1 MAKVITALLDLSVSR
16 LAETMD
22 VLRVTYTTRSGRP
35 VKVLEM
41 KQRRAVP
48 ADQKWR
54 QMQMEALPTI
64 GGLCREGR
72 LSLCGSTELSLEAM
86 KGTYRGGNVI
96 GDLLG
101 GVKLVHVPCAIDRS
115 KFQQMNLEEYV
126 EKTTVVEFCKLLLR
140 LDSSAL
146 AESSWLI
153 ERFTDSEVTNLRNLE
168 RFRTLCATLD
178 ESQYPDAFHLWTAEV
193 NGLDYF
199 LTADRAF
206 INVMTKTARVQL
218 KTKPVA
224 PRDLLDDLGI
234 PGSDRVP
241 VIVE

>member
-22 VLRVTYTTRSGRP
+22 VLGVTYTTRSGVP
-35 VKVLEM
+35 VKLIEM
-41 KQRRAVP
+41 KPRNAIP
-48 ADQKWR
+48 PEQKWR
-54 QMQMEALPTI
+54 RMQLEALPAI
-64 GGLCREGR
+64 GRLCREGR
-72 LSLCGSTELSLEAM
+72 MTLGRSTEISLETM
-86 KGTYRGGNVI
+86 KGTYRGGNVV

-101 GVKLVHVPCAIDRS
+101 DVTLVHVPCAIDRS
-115 KFQQMNLEEYV
+115 KFQQMDLEQYI
-126 EKTTVVEFCKLLLR
+126 EKTTVVEFCKLLLH

-146 AESSWLI
+146 ESPWLI
-153 ERFTDSEVTNLRNLE
+153 ERFTDSELTNLRNLE
-168 RFRTLCATLD
+168 RFRTLCAALA

-199 LTADRAF
+199 LTADRSF

-218 KTKPVA
+218 TTRPVA

-234 PGSDRVP
+234 PVD
-241 VIVE
+241 

>member
-101 GVKLVHVPCAIDRS
+101 GVKLGPETHQLTREVGQPFGPGLAIASHQDEGLP
-115 KFQQMNLEEYV
+115 FDIA
-126 EKTTVVEFCKLLLR
+126 KLQ
-140 LDSSAL
+140 
-146 AESSWLI
+146 EPFP
-153 ERFTDSEVTNLRNLE
+153 ERFYCR
-168 RFRTLCATLD
+168 
-178 ESQYPDAFHLWTAEV
+178 
-193 NGLDYF
+193 
-199 LTADRAF
+199 
-206 INVMTKTARVQL
+206 
-218 KTKPVA
+218 
-224 PRDLLDDLGI
+224 
-234 PGSDRVP
+234 
-241 VIVE
+241 